1 VYKTLAPRKSSYS
14 ISIALTILD
23 PEVIAEIEAESTR
36 TNLTPDE
43 VIRSASTSQR
53 EKKSNRWEEIDRYLA
68 SEIWPHIP
76 SDLVGKQ
83 ISKAEEE
90 ALLGYEPG
98 EY

>member
-1 VYKTLAPRKSSYS
+1 M
-14 ISIALTILD
+14 ALTILD

-36 TNLTPDE
+36 TSLTPDE
-43 VIRSASTSQR
+43 VIRRALISQR
-53 EKKSNRWEEIDRYLA
+53 EKTAHRGEEIERYLA

-76 SDLVGKQ
+76 SELVGKQ